1 MKIPPAWLGA
11 AALCVLMLALVWAGL
26 SLGSTGWQSPLV
38 AWSDEGLRQIVW
50 EIRAPRTFGALLVGA
65 LLGLGGAVAQGLFR
79 NPLAEPYLLGS
90 SSGACLS
97 MVLML
102 TVGQSWAVSS
112 GWLAG
117 LGLTGAAFI
126 GAVGGVSLT
135 LMLSRGATQT
145 MRLLLGGVVV
155 GVVLGALTELVLL
168 WSAEAWRTMRA
179 FMLGNTAMLSWQAC
193 GLMGLVLAVTLPV
206 AWTLS
211 RVLDALSLGED
222 TARTLG
228 IPLGAARGVLVGVL
242 ALSTAAAVAQAGL
255 VAFVGLV
262 APHLARPWAGAR
274 HASMLWASSLLGGT
288 LLLAADVLARG
299 LIAPQ
304 ELPVGVLTAVMGGVY
319 LLVLLH
325 RKAA

>member
-1 MKIPPAWLGA
+1 MRLSAYWLGVIA
-11 AALCVLMLALVWAGL
+11 ACMLMLTLIWAGL
-26 SLGSTGWQSPLV
+26 SLGSTGWQSPL
-38 AWSDEGLRQIVW
+38 AALSDEGLRQIVW
-50 EIRAPRTFGALLVGA
+50 QIRAPRTFGALLVGA

-102 TVGQSWAVSS
+102 TVAQP
-112 GWLAG
+112 WLASSAWLSG

-206 AWTLS
+206 AWLLS

-228 IPLGAARGVLVGVL
+228 IPLGTARGVLVGVL

-274 HASMLWASSLLGGT
+274 HAAMLWTSSLLGGV
-288 LLLAADVLARG
+288 LLLAADVLARC

-325 RKAA
+325 RRAA